1 MGQRCTC
8 DTGVHFSLV
17 MEARG
22 RGRPAGCLPSVYD
35 VTGGAVLSSGLELP
49 TPVLAVAPGLLAG
62 R

>member
-1 MGQRCTC
+1 MGQRCAC

-22 RGRPAGCLPSVYD
+22 RGRPSGCLASHC
-35 VTGGAVLSSGLELP
+35 AMSAAAALSSGLQLP
-49 TPVLAVAPGLLAG
+49 TPVLAAAPGLLAG